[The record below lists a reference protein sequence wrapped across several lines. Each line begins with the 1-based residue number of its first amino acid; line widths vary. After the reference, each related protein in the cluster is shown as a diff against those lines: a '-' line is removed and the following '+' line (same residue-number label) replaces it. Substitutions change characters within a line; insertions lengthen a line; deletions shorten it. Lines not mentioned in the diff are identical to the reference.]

1 MVPPLGA
8 AGASLM
14 EVSAFM
20 TEQLK
25 AQLVQQR
32 EHDKKQHGEMM
43 RLVQESAEARL
54 QAVQAES
61 EAKVRT
67 AAAEAA
73 AQAARAEAA
82 AQAARVEAATAAA
95 AAEIKRMRDADG
107 ASKIAAL
114 QMRLEALHAAE
125 LLKEDELFS
134 IEDKLADVIGTSSPF
149 GEAEGRGTDDGVARH
164 REEVAEMVLLSEGIA
179 SDKMLARQLR
189 RKFA

>member
-32 EHDKKQHGEMM
+32 EHDKQQHGEMM

-67 AAAEAA
+67 AA
-73 AQAARAEAA
+73 AEAA

-149 GEAEGRGTDDGVARH
+149 GEAEGRGTDGAARH
-164 REEVAEMVLLSEGIA
+164 REGVAEMVLLSEGIA

>member
-1 MVPPLGA
+1 
-8 AGASLM
+8 M

-32 EHDKKQHGEMM
+32 EHDKQQHGEMM

-67 AAAEAA
+67 AA
-73 AQAARAEAA
+73 AEAA

>member
-1 MVPPLGA
+1 MALQHDGRRGDATSSSLSMVPPLGA

-32 EHDKKQHGEMM
+32 EHDKQQHGEMM

-67 AAAEAA
+67 AAA
-73 AQAARAEAA
+73 
-82 AQAARVEAATAAA
+82 EAATAAA

-134 IEDKLADVIGTSSPF
+134 IEDKLADVIGTSAAA
-149 GEAEGRGTDDGVARH
+149 GEAEGGATDGAARRRGEA
-164 REEVAEMVLLSEGIA
+164 AEMVLLSEGIA

>member
-1 MVPPLGA
+1 
-8 AGASLM
+8 M

-32 EHDKKQHGEMM
+32 EHDKQQHGEMM

-67 AAAEAA
+67 AAA
-73 AQAARAEAA
+73 
-82 AQAARVEAATAAA
+82 EAATAAA

-149 GEAEGRGTDDGVARH
+149 GEAEGRGTDGAARH

-179 SDKMLARQLR
+179 SDKLLARQLR

>member
-1 MVPPLGA
+1 MALQHDGRRGDATSSSLSVVPPPGA

-32 EHDKKQHGEMM
+32 EHDKQQHGEMM

-67 AAAEAA
+67 AAA
-73 AQAARAEAA
+73 
-82 AQAARVEAATAAA
+82 EAATAAA

-149 GEAEGRGTDDGVARH
+149 GEAEGRGTDGVARH

>member
-1 MVPPLGA
+1 
-8 AGASLM
+8 M

-32 EHDKKQHGEMM
+32 EHDKQQHGEMM

-67 AAAEAA
+67 AA
-73 AQAARAEAA
+73 AEAA

-134 IEDKLADVIGTSSPF
+134 IEDKLADVIGTSAAV
-149 GEAEGRGTDDGVARH
+149 GEAEGGATDGAVRR
-164 REEVAEMVLLSEGIA
+164 REEAAEMVLLSEGIA